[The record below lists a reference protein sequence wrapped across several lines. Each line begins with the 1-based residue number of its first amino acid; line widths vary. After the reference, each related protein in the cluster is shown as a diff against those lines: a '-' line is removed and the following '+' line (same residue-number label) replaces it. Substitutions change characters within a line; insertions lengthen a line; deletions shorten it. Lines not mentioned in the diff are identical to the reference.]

1 MIIKVDEINLKEAA
15 RIHSISWKES
25 HKSFCTTEFIELHT
39 QQRQEEYL
47 RNKLES
53 GSKLFMLVEEE
64 PIGIISI
71 TDNVIEDFY
80 ILPEKQNFGFGTNLL
95 RYALTQCKG
104 VPTLWILENNKAA
117 ERLYCRMGF
126 KATGRRNSI
135 INGIDEVEF
144 ALL

>member
-1 MIIKVDEINLKEAA
+1 
-15 RIHSISWKES
+15 
-25 HKSFCTTEFIELHT
+25 
-39 QQRQEEYL
+39 
-47 RNKLES
+47 
-53 GSKLFMLVEEE
+53 MLVEEE

-104 VPTLWILENNKAA
+104 VPTLWMLENNKAA